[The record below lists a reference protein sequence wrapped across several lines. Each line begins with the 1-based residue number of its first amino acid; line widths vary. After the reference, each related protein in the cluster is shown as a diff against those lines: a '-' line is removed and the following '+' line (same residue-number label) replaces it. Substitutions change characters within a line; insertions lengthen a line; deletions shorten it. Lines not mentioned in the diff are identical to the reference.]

1 MPQNVL
7 TLCRNVDEYKP
18 LPPAPRAPSHRAWQ
32 TLTAM
37 SWDAISFKRRGI
49 ELLAASGGRL
59 ADTDRHMGDGGG
71 DNVDKSK
78 TFRHEGFPGDSSA

>member
-1 MPQNVL
+1 
-7 TLCRNVDEYKP
+7 
-18 LPPAPRAPSHRAWQ
+18 
-32 TLTAM
+32 M

-78 TFRHEGFPGDSSA
+78 TFRH